1 MCLRGGRALRDNLRI
16 GHIERRVSVGILD
29 SSVVALRL
37 VFECPVLSEGRRHW
51 RYRSGGKRG
60 RRGEDSSPAAAEVR
74 LGSEGERESSS
85 EEKHACEANTAL
97 TALTAAGVQRRTEF
111 HEGSAAV
118 DFSVYVALTYIP
130 VGDSACF
137 LFFIFSF
144 FGFGARAPHFC
155 IHRPA
160 GDAKNETRRSRFFV
174 CPPGHIT
181 TRAPRQLPTRPI

>member
-1 MCLRGGRALRDNLRI
+1 MSEWVVCVCLRGGRALRDNLRI

-51 RYRSGGKRG
+51 RYRCGGKRG

-85 EEKHACEANTAL
+85 EKHASE
-97 TALTAAGVQRRTEF
+97 GVQRSTEF

-118 DFSVYVALTYIP
+118 DFY
-130 VGDSACF
+130 
-137 LFFIFSF
+137 FSF
-144 FGFGARAPHFC
+144 FQCMKLRTFP
-155 IHRPA
+155 
-160 GDAKNETRRSRFFV
+160 
-174 CPPGHIT
+174 
-181 TRAPRQLPTRPI
+181 